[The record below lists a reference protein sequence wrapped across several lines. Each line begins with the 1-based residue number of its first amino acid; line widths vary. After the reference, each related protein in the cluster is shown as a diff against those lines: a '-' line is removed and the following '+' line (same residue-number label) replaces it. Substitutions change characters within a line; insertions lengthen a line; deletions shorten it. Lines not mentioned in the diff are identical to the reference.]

1 MDTLNFI
8 ANISG
13 LISCAG
19 VPIIFGICWKKN
31 KYNLRKN
38 TLSDCG
44 SFPFTAKLFTFGLAL
59 FGILEIYF
67 TYAIA
72 RNLLPTKDM
81 WIVLPALVGGIF
93 TVLVAVF
100 NNHRFPNLHR
110 FFAWFI
116 VVLLILWC
124 FALHILILQYH
135 PVPGIVGLC
144 ISGVLALGT
153 AITRKIYGECVICE
167 IFFIAGVM
175 IWNLYFSYIILWG

>member
-1 MDTLNFI
+1 MHTINFI

-13 LISCAG
+13 LISCIV

-31 KYNLRKN
+31 QYNLRKN
-38 TLSDCG
+38 TLSDCSG
-44 SFPFTAKLFTFGLAL
+44 FPFTTRLFTFGLAI
-59 FGILEIYF
+59 FGILQVYF

-72 RNLLPTKDM
+72 RNLLP
-81 WIVLPALVGGIF
+81 ALVGGIL
-93 TVLVAVF
+93 TILVVVF
-100 NNHRFPNLHR
+100 NNHRFPNLHK

-116 VVLLILWC
+116 VILLILWC

-135 PVPGIVGLC
+135 LVPGIVELC

-153 AITRKIYGECVICE
+153 LITRKVYRECVICE

-175 IWNLYFSYIILWG
+175 IWNLYFSYVILY